1 MISLRLAGGSAVSV
15 LWSNVIYHRYKG
27 SAIAL
32 SDSESSPPSTGRDG
46 KAKSRTRDT
55 SLTPPPVLYAENIC
69 SESIPYR
76 TISGVSRS
84 TTNTRN
90 LSSPQPTSVPSGD
103 EDDLV
108 LTSVTITDAKIPIDE
123 DAEMLAAIEARARA
137 RAAAAAVANSPSNPL
152 SPPPPPDPVISILVS
167 SDIENTR
174 PLVVR
179 RRINQSLKVV
189 RFTWCTRQGFTD
201 DQAADIFLTWKGNKV
216 FDHNT
221 CRGIGIGV
229 DELGNLEEEDADGNV
244 HFEAMTA
251 EMWGERER
259 ERERRYTTEV
269 PETVPEVTEA
279 AVPSMRL
286 ILKSKGYE
294 DFKLKVRQVCST
306 LFLER

>member
-1 MISLRLAGGSAVSV
+1 M
-15 LWSNVIYHRYKG
+15 
-27 SAIAL
+27 L
-32 SDSESSPPSTGRDG
+32 SDPESSPPPTGRDG
-46 KAKSRTRDT
+46 KAKSRIRDT
-55 SLTPPPVLYAENIC
+55 SLTPPPVLYAENIY
-69 SESIPYR
+69 SESIPHR
-76 TISGVSRS
+76 TVSGSHTRVSRT

-90 LSSPQPTSVPSGD
+90 LSPPQSTSVPSGD

-108 LTSVTITDAKIPIDE
+108 LTSIAITDAKFPIDE

-137 RAAAAAVANSPSNPL
+137 RVAAAAAANSHPNLL

-189 RFTWCTRQGFTD
+189 RSTWCTRQGFTD

-229 DELGNLEEEDADGNV
+229 DEMGNLEEEDADGNV

-259 ERERRYTTEV
+259 EKERRYTTEV
-269 PETVPEVTEA
+269 PETVPEVVEA

-294 DFKLKVRQVCST
+294 DFKLKVRQVYST
-306 LFLER
+306 LFFGKVM